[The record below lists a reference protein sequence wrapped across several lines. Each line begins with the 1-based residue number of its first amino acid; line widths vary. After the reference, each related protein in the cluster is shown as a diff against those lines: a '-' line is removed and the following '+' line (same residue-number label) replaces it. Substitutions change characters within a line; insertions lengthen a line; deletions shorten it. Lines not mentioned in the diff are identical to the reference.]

1 MDSLRGGL
9 VAPISCSPFKGRSGK
24 LLRMRVRNSE
34 LNIRIGTSGFSYE
47 DWVGPVYPRGT
58 KKGDMLSF
66 YARELG
72 FDVVELNY
80 TYYTMPSATSVE
92 GLLKS
97 VPEDFE
103 FVAKAHGSLTHKI
116 RGADGAF
123 IRDEAAAAAFQEG
136 LRPMIEAGRLKCVL
150 AQFPMKFRR
159 DEGSM
164 AHLRWLLEA
173 LRPLRLAVEF
183 RHAGWV
189 AQSVFE
195 TLRELGA
202 AYCVVDEPDLPG
214 LSPFTPVVTSPLAYF
229 RFHGRNTR
237 WFNVPAST
245 RYNYRYQNEELRLFL
260 SPIRSLASQ
269 AEQTLIFFNNHF
281 QGGAVANAMK
291 LREMLETA

>member
-1 MDSLRGGL
+1 
-9 VAPISCSPFKGRSGK
+9 
-24 LLRMRVRNSE
+24 MRVRNTD

-47 DWVGPVYPRGT
+47 DWVGTVYPKGT
-58 KKGDMLSF
+58 KKSDMLSY
-66 YARELG
+66 YARDLG

-80 TYYTMPSATSVE
+80 TYYTMPSAKSVE

-103 FVAKAHGSLTHKI
+103 FVVKVSGSLTHRI

-123 IRDEAAAAAFQEG
+123 LRDEGAVETFLGG
-136 LRPMIEAGRLKCVL
+136 LRPMIESGRLKCVL

-159 DEGSM
+159 DENSM
-164 AHLRWLLEA
+164 AHLRWLAEA
-173 LRPLRLAVEF
+173 MRSVRLAVEF
-183 RHAGWV
+183 RNSGWV
-189 AQSVFE
+189 AQSVFN

-229 RFHGRNTR
+229 RFHGRNRR
-237 WFNVPAST
+237 WFNVPST
-245 RYNYRYQNEELRLFL
+245 VRYDYRYTDEELRRFL
-260 SPIRSLASQ
+260 PPIRKLAAE

-281 QGGAVANAMK
+281 QGSAVSNAMK
-291 LREMLETA
+291 LRELLETA